1 MIDLPKAYE
10 SKQVEDRIYKSWK
23 EGSYFTPKIDH
34 ARQPFTIIMPPPNV
48 TGELHI
54 GHALTATLE
63 DIMIRWHRM
72 LGDPTLWL
80 PGVDHA
86 GIATQVVVE
95 KELARQG
102 LDRHQI
108 GREEFLKHVW
118 DWVKKSRSAITH
130 QHERL
135 GASCD
140 WSRERFTLDDGPVKA
155 VKTTF
160 VNLYN
165 KGLIYRGERIINWC
179 PRCRTALSD
188 LEVQN
193 KDIASNL
200 WHMRYPFEDGS
211 GYITV
216 ATTRPETY
224 LGDAAV
230 AVNPEDE
237 RYTNLIGKRVIL
249 PFINRAIPV
258 IGDEAI
264 DKEFGTGMV
273 KVTPAHDPV
282 DFEISQRH
290 HLPIIHILNPD
301 ATLNDNAGPYS
312 GLDRFEA
319 RKRVVEDFTKEGLME
334 KIEPY
339 SHAVP
344 HCFRCSTIIEPEVSK
359 QWFVRIAPLAE
370 PAATAVRDGRIKILP
385 ERFTRIYLNWMD
397 NIRDWCISRQL
408 WWGHRIPVWYCL
420 SCGEMIVSTE
430 TPTACPK
437 CGGTRLEQDPDV
449 LDTWFSSG
457 LWPHSTLGWPDQTED
472 LRYFYPTSVM
482 ETGYDILFF
491 WVARMI
497 MLGIENTGDVPFH
510 TVYLHG
516 LIRDEK
522 GEKMSKMKGNV
533 LNPLTAIDQYGCD
546 ALRFALTTGTAPGN
560 DINMG
565 AHRMEAGRNFA
576 NKLWNAGRFVLKAL
590 EAEPASKD
598 IFTDIGKYLTETED
612 RWIVSRFNRLV
623 GEVDS
628 LLKDFQFG
636 EAEKQIHDFL
646 WGEYCDWYIEI
657 SKQRLGKAGSP
668 LPVLTYVLEASLRLL
683 HPFMPFITEEL
694 WQNMKERLPQGMLEA
709 PALIVARYPV
719 ADGKVL
725 NNRAE
730 QVMEAVMEIIR
741 SIRNTRAEYKVDTG
755 RWVESF
761 IYADSLLEDIR
772 ARSDIIEMLARTRP
786 LNILPRTSRPAK
798 NEKALVAVL
807 RDAEVIVPLAGM
819 IDLNAEKARLSKEM
833 DGLQNEIVR
842 LTQRLEDGQ
851 FIGKAPST
859 VVEKEKARL
868 EEYKS
873 KFARMQAELQQLG

>member
-301 ATLNDNAGPYS
+301 ATLNDNAGPYT

-497 MLGIENTGDVPFH
+497 MLGIENTGDAPFH

-516 LIRDEK
+516 LIRDEN

-798 NEKALVAVL
+798 NEKTLVAVL

>member
-1 MIDLPKAYE
+1 MIMM
-10 SKQVEDRIYKSWK
+10 
-23 EGSYFTPKIDH
+23 G
-34 ARQPFTIIMPPPNV
+34 
-48 TGELHI
+48 
-54 GHALTATLE
+54 LE
-63 DIMIRWHRM
+63 D
-72 LGDPTLWL
+72 
-80 PGVDHA
+80 
-86 GIATQVVVE
+86 
-95 KELARQG
+95 
-102 LDRHQI
+102 
-108 GREEFLKHVW
+108 
-118 DWVKKSRSAITH
+118 
-130 QHERL
+130 
-135 GASCD
+135 
-140 WSRERFTLDDGPVKA
+140 
-155 VKTTF
+155 
-160 VNLYN
+160 
-165 KGLIYRGERIINWC
+165 
-179 PRCRTALSD
+179 
-188 LEVQN
+188 
-193 KDIASNL
+193 
-200 WHMRYPFEDGS
+200 
-211 GYITV
+211 
-216 ATTRPETY
+216 
-224 LGDAAV
+224 
-230 AVNPEDE
+230 
-237 RYTNLIGKRVIL
+237 
-249 PFINRAIPV
+249 
-258 IGDEAI
+258 
-264 DKEFGTGMV
+264 
-273 KVTPAHDPV
+273 
-282 DFEISQRH
+282 
-290 HLPIIHILNPD
+290 
-301 ATLNDNAGPYS
+301 
-312 GLDRFEA
+312 
-319 RKRVVEDFTKEGLME
+319 
-334 KIEPY
+334 
-339 SHAVP
+339 
-344 HCFRCSTIIEPEVSK
+344 
-359 QWFVRIAPLAE
+359 
-370 PAATAVRDGRIKILP
+370 
-385 ERFTRIYLNWMD
+385 
-397 NIRDWCISRQL
+397 
-408 WWGHRIPVWYCL
+408 
-420 SCGEMIVSTE
+420 
-430 TPTACPK
+430 
-437 CGGTRLEQDPDV
+437 
-449 LDTWFSSG
+449 
-457 LWPHSTLGWPDQTED
+457 
-472 LRYFYPTSVM
+472 
-482 ETGYDILFF
+482 
-491 WVARMI
+491 
-497 MLGIENTGDVPFH
+497 TGDIPFH

-516 LIRDEK
+516 LIRDER

-598 IFTDIGKYLTETED
+598 DIFTDIGKYLTETED

-668 LPVLTYVLEASLRLL
+668 LPVLAYVLEASLRLL

-694 WQNMKERLPQGMLEA
+694 WQNMKERLPQGTLEA

-725 NNRAE
+725 DDRAE

-819 IDLNAEKARLSKEM
+819 VDLNAEKARLSKEM
-833 DGLQNEIVR
+833 EGLQNEIVR

>member
-1 MIDLPKAYE
+1 
-10 SKQVEDRIYKSWK
+10 
-23 EGSYFTPKIDH
+23 
-34 ARQPFTIIMPPPNV
+34 
-48 TGELHI
+48 
-54 GHALTATLE
+54 
-63 DIMIRWHRM
+63 
-72 LGDPTLWL
+72 
-80 PGVDHA
+80 
-86 GIATQVVVE
+86 
-95 KELARQG
+95 
-102 LDRHQI
+102 
-108 GREEFLKHVW
+108 
-118 DWVKKSRSAITH
+118 
-130 QHERL
+130 
-135 GASCD
+135 
-140 WSRERFTLDDGPVKA
+140 
-155 VKTTF
+155 
-160 VNLYN
+160 
-165 KGLIYRGERIINWC
+165 
-179 PRCRTALSD
+179 
-188 LEVQN
+188 
-193 KDIASNL
+193 
-200 WHMRYPFEDGS
+200 
-211 GYITV
+211 
-216 ATTRPETY
+216 
-224 LGDAAV
+224 
-230 AVNPEDE
+230 
-237 RYTNLIGKRVIL
+237 
-249 PFINRAIPV
+249 
-258 IGDEAI
+258 
-264 DKEFGTGMV
+264 
-273 KVTPAHDPV
+273 
-282 DFEISQRH
+282 
-290 HLPIIHILNPD
+290 
-301 ATLNDNAGPYS
+301 
-312 GLDRFEA
+312 
-319 RKRVVEDFTKEGLME
+319 
-334 KIEPY
+334 
-339 SHAVP
+339 
-344 HCFRCSTIIEPEVSK
+344 
-359 QWFVRIAPLAE
+359 
-370 PAATAVRDGRIKILP
+370 
-385 ERFTRIYLNWMD
+385 
-397 NIRDWCISRQL
+397 
-408 WWGHRIPVWYCL
+408 
-420 SCGEMIVSTE
+420 MIVSTE

-522 GEKMSKMKGNV
+522 GEKMSKMKG
-533 LNPLTAIDQYGCD
+533 
-546 ALRFALTTGTAPGN
+546 APGN